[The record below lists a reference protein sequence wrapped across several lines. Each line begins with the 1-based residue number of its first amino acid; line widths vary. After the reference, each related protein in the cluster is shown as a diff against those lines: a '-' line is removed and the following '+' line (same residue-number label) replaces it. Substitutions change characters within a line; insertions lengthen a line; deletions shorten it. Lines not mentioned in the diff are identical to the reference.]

1 MGPATIS
8 GRAVDIDDATGL
20 ARRTAGLRL
29 GGVLAPTEPLFWV
42 ESEKES

>member
-8 GRAVDIDDATGL
+8 GLAVEIDDNTGL
-20 ARRTAGLRL
+20 ARRTTGLRL

-42 ESEKES
+42 ES